1 MNIVEKIA
9 VSDARSLIDKMLL
22 EKRSCSDICRE
33 VADKHK
39 LVFHPDDIESYGKE
53 MFLRGNSTIHQVI
66 KVVRDINANEL
77 PGNSE
82 FEKLSMNFSFQKTNE
97 DLDMLYDRIRQ
108 LKKLADANPED
119 ASYDKRIKDHLAQA
133 EAIRTRVFRHQ
144 YEHIRKAVLLSQG
157 KKICLAAISV
167 LMPYIPGVHKDEA
180 LKKFQ
185 SAIEPLLDAKA
196 VPDRPDDI
204 IDLDAAADESL

>member
-167 LMPYIPGVHKDEA
+167 LMPYIHRDHKDEA

-185 SAIEPLLDAKA
+185 AAIEPLLDAKA
-196 VPDRPDDI
+196 IPDRPDDI